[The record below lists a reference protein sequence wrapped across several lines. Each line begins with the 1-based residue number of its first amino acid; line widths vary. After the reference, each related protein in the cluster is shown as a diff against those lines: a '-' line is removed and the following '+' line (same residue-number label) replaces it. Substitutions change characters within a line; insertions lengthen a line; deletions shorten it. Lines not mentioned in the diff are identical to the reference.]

1 MGPDQICCTG
11 RLSHFFHVALTR
23 YKQHDMSAPSI
34 LLVEDEQ
41 AIADTIIFAL
51 KRENMTIKH
60 CQLGQDALDSLR
72 IHPPH
77 LVILNIG
84 LPDICGFEVCR
95 TLRTFSDIPVIFLTA
110 RHEEVDRVVGLE
122 LGADDYVVKPF
133 SPRELAARVRGIL
146 RRTHR
151 PAESPPQHNTRPADP
166 QPVFTQNTESARIT
180 YHNTYLDLTR
190 YEYYLLACLLQH
202 PGRIYSRAQL
212 MEQVWHDALDTH
224 DRTVD
229 THIKTLRAKL
239 RAVTPHHD
247 PIRTHRG
254 MGYSLEY

>member
-1 MGPDQICCTG
+1 MTTPD
-11 RLSHFFHVALTR
+11 
-23 YKQHDMSAPSI
+23 I

-51 KRENMTIKH
+51 TRENMMVRH
-60 CQLGQDALDSLR
+60 YPLGKDALESLR
-72 IHPPH
+72 SQSADLI
-77 LVILNIG
+77 ILDIG
-84 LPDICGFEVCR
+84 LPDTSGFDICR
-95 TLRTFSDIPVIFLTA
+95 TIRSFSDTPIIFLTA

-146 RRTHR
+146 RRTGHV
-151 PAESPPQHNTRPADP
+151 ESNSLTPSAQSSANQTTIFRQD
-166 QPVFTQNTESARIT
+166 TDSARIC
-180 YHNTYLDLTR
+180 YCNNWLDLTR
-190 YEYYLLACLLQH
+190 YEYHLLGCLLKH

-239 RAVTPHHD
+239 RAIRPDQD